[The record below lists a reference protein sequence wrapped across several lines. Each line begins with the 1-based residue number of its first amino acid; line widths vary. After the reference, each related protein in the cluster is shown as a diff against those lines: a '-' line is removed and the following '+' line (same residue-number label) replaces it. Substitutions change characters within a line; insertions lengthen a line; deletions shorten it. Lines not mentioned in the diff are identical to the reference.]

1 MKNRNHK
8 PAQTAQELLTDLRN
22 LVVEAEKLASNSVSE
37 YSHDAFNALRDRYDS
52 AQECLSSV
60 YDGTKKKVTAG
71 AHYTY
76 EVIHEK
82 PYHALAI
89 AAGVAAL
96 VGLLVGRRSRE

>member
-8 PAQTAQELLTDLRN
+8 PAQTPQELMIDLRN
-22 LVVEAEKLASNSVSE
+22 LVVEAEKMAANSVSD
-37 YSHDAFNALRDRYDS
+37 YSHEAFDAIRDRYES
-52 AQECLSSV
+52 AQESLSGL
-60 YDGTKKKVTAG
+60 YDGTKKKVAAG
-71 AHYTY
+71 AHYTD

-96 VGLLVGRRSRE
+96 IGLLIGRRSR